1 MRAWGRRI
9 SPRGLP
15 ARTSVS
21 ARARLGAPVRSR
33 RFPDGS
39 FQLVS
44 RLPAGRYSATGGGPG
59 RLAKSWIEV
68 SVKTRAG
75 TSYLF
80 ASDMTILIFRGLGN
94 GAIAAVVGQF
104 QLTVNPFASAAALKA
119 LASKSSERS
128 KLTSMLL
135 SCFLIQ

>member
-44 RLPAGRYSATGGGPG
+44 RLPAGRYSATGGSFSW
-59 RLAKSWIEV
+59 LQSWIEV

-75 TSYLF
+75 ISYLF

-94 GAIAAVVGQF
+94 GAVAAIEARIRNG
-104 QLTVNPFASAAALKA
+104 
-119 LASKSSERS
+119 ERP
-128 KLTSMLL
+128 
-135 SCFLIQ
+135 